1 MKLIISY
8 LKNHLGIF
16 MFSMLF
22 LTMEAVADL
31 LQPTFMSFIVDE
43 GVENADVSIILRYGL
58 IMLLIALCGAVAAV
72 MRNLFASRTSQ
83 TIGMEIRR
91 DMYSHVQG
99 LSLENID
106 KLQPASI
113 ITRIT
118 NDVSQIQE
126 FINGLMRIM
135 VKAPIT
141 GIGAITLI
149 IIRTPRQAP
158 VMGVILVIAG
168 IFIFGNIKIGYPRF
182 GIVQKKL
189 DGLNNVT
196 REFLSSIRVVKA
208 FRAEDEETDKFEKTS
223 LDLAAAN
230 TSALRV
236 MAVFSPLI
244 SLTVNFGIVL
254 LLWISG
260 SKDASHIGRI
270 MASVNYMTQV
280 LFSLNMISNVI
291 NNAVRAMASSERIEE
306 VLREQPSQHRPEHP
320 KTPSDFGAIEFK
332 DVSFTYAGC
341 QRESLSNISISIGS
355 GETIGIIGPT
365 GSGKTTLVN
374 LVPRFYDATEGRI
387 TIGGIDVT
395 EISEEQLRENIAIVP
410 QKALLF
416 TGTILENIKW
426 GRETATDDEVYRAA
440 KTACADEFISTSNEG
455 YSTLLGQG
463 GVNLSGGQKQ
473 RLSLARAL
481 LRNPKVLILDD
492 CTSALDAATE
502 HAVLSGLAELKSGMT
517 VLLIS
522 QRISTVM
529 RADRILCLDNGEVR
543 GYGSHN
549 ELMQNCETY
558 RNIYD
563 SQIGLDAESN
573 SSSADNKGGEASGK

>member
-1 MKLIISY
+1 MKLILRY
-8 LKNHLGIF
+8 LKNHIGIF
-16 MFSMLF
+16 ICSMLF

-31 LQPTFMSFIVDE
+31 LQPTFMSYIVDE
-43 GVENADVSIILRYGL
+43 GVENANISLVLHYGL
-58 IMLLIALCGAVAAV
+58 IMLCIAFGGAVSAV

-83 TIGMEIRR
+83 TIGMELRR
-91 DMYSHVQG
+91 DMYSHVQS

-106 KLQPASI
+106 HLKPASI
-113 ITRIT
+113 ITRVT

-149 IIRTPRQAP
+149 ILRTPKQAP
-158 VMGVILVIAG
+158 VMGIILVIAG
-168 IFIFGNIKIGYPRF
+168 VFIFGNIKIGYPRF
-182 GIVQKKL
+182 GKVQSRL

-208 FRAEDEETDKFEKTS
+208 FRAEDEETVKFESSS
-223 LDLAAAN
+223 LELGASN

-260 SKDASHIGRI
+260 SADASHIGRI

-291 NNAVRAMASSERIEE
+291 NNAVRALASSERIEE
-306 VLREQPSQHRPEHP
+306 VLNEQPSQTVPANP
-320 KTPSDFGAIEFK
+320 QTPDNFSAIAFE

-341 QRESLSNISISIGS
+341 PRESLSNISLSINS

-365 GSGKTTLVN
+365 GSGKSTLVN
-374 LVPRFYDATEGRI
+374 LVPRFYDASSGQVL
-387 TIGGIDVT
+387 IGGIDVKQIDG
-395 EISEEQLRENIAIVP
+395 ELLRQNIAVVP

-416 TGTILENIKW
+416 TGSIAENLKW
-426 GRETATDDEVYRAA
+426 GREDATDSEIHEAA
-440 KTACADEFISTSNEG
+440 RIACADSFIEASADG
-455 YSTLLGQG
+455 YNTMLGQG

-481 LRNPKVLILDD
+481 LRKPKILILDD

-502 HAVLSGLAELKSGMT
+502 ANVLAGLATLKSSMT

-529 RADRILCLDNGEVR
+529 RADRILCLDNGSVQ
-543 GYGSHN
+543 GFGSHS
-549 ELMQNCETY
+549 ELMESCETY
-558 RNIYD
+558 RAIYD
-563 SQIGLDAESN
+563 SQIGGDSH
-573 SSSADNKGGEASGK
+573 GC